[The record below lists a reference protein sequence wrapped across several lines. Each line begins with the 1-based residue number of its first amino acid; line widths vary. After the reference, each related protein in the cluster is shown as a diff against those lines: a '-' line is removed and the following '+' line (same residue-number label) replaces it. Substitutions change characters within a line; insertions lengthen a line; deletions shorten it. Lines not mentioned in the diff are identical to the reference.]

1 MMLGRVVGTVVS
13 SSRNDGINGAGY
25 LLIARSD
32 QQGEIKN
39 DFLVALDLVGAGR
52 NELVMISEGSSAR
65 ETEITFNKP
74 MDAVIVGIVDMID
87 EYGKTVYRKN
97 IS

>member
-13 SSRNDGINGAGY
+13 SSRNDGITGPGY